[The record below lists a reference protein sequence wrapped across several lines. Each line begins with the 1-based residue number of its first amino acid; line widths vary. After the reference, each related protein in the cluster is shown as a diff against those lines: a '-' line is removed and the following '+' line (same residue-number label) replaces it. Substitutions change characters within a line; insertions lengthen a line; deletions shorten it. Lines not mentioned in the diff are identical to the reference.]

1 MAEVVIQMKGR
12 RSQPEEDYQS
22 GLVTLA
28 GMEFDCV
35 LSIVHGGSTFYEV
48 MKVLINSWNE
58 NVMKAVHV
66 SGFSSCY
73 SSSEEQLIIVTN
85 NTSEC
90 VSPKTFY
97 AYIMG

>member
-66 SGFSSCY
+66 SFIKWV
-73 SSSEEQLIIVTN
+73 Q
-85 NTSEC
+85 
-90 VSPKTFY
+90 
-97 AYIMG
+97 

>member
-35 LSIVHGGSTFYEV
+35 LSI
-48 MKVLINSWNE
+48 
-58 NVMKAVHV
+58 
-66 SGFSSCY
+66 Y
-73 SSSEEQLIIVTN
+73 SAWWFHLL
-85 NTSEC
+85 
-90 VSPKTFY
+90 
-97 AYIMG
+97 